1 MTKKRIL
8 YLLDHY
14 PQISETYIEN
24 ELRQL
29 IGRYEIRV
37 LALKDPDMR
46 YDNHLSFTR
55 VKSKEHL
62 VEVARAFRPDV
73 VHGHYTVIANA
84 LAFVARLLDRPFTLR
99 SHSFDV
105 VGPIEEKLDKFVPF
119 LTDQRCLGILAFPFA
134 RPILAR
140 AGVKEERIHDCWPV
154 VDFARFHDESP
165 NGKAIMNVG
174 ACIPKKNMEDYVRFG
189 ALLPGRTSNLYP
201 LGYQT
206 QKIQALNRELGEP
219 IAILDPRQPE
229 DMPGEY
235 KKHEWLVYTASPAMR
250 SVGWPMAVAEAQAS
264 GVGVCMQNI
273 RPDLA
278 EYVGPAGY
286 LFDRIEE
293 VAEIVAQP
301 FPEERRRQGFA
312 QARKSDVASHIE
324 LLERLWQAA

>member
-1 MTKKRIL
+1 MTKKRVL
-8 YLLDHY
+8 YILDHY

-29 IGRYEIRV
+29 VGRYEIRV
-37 LALKDPDMR
+37 LALREPDMR
-46 YDNHLSFTR
+46 YDNHFSFTR
-55 VKSKEHL
+55 IKSKEHL
-62 VEVARAFRPDV
+62 AELARAFRPDV
-73 VHGHYTVIANA
+73 VHGHYTVVANA
-84 LAFVARLLDRPFTLR
+84 LAFAARLLDRPFTLR

-105 VGPIEEKLDKFVPF
+105 VGPIEEKLDKYVPF
-119 LTDQRCLGILAFPFA
+119 LTDQRCLGILGFPFA

-140 AGVKEERIHDCWPV
+140 AGVPEERLHDCWPV
-154 VDFARFHDESP
+154 VDYARFHDEGP

-189 ALLPGRTSNLYP
+189 TLLPGRTSNLYP

-206 QKIQALNRELGEP
+206 QKIDALNREMGEP
-219 IAILDPRQPE
+219 IVIKDSRQPE
-229 DMPGEY
+229 DMPAEY

-250 SVGWPMAVAEAQAS
+250 SVGWPMAVAEAQAA

-278 EYVGPAGY
+278 EYVCPGGY

-293 VAEIVAQP
+293 AVEIVSRP
-301 FPEERRRQGFA
+301 FPEDRRQQGFA